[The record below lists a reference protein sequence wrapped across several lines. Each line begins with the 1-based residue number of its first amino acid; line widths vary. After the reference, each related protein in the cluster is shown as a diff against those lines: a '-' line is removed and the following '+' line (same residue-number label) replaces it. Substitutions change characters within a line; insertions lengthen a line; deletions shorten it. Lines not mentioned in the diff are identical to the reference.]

1 MFSMLFSMYTPVF
14 SQEQTI
20 AIDSTLYNKYKN
32 RNSLGLCFLALGT
45 GSSIASIAI
54 AKSAREARENDDGF
68 TGFGEEIACLIT
80 MGTGITFLFAGTIL
94 FVTSLENMKDFK
106 RLHFSSGINELR
118 LVYDF

>member
-1 MFSMLFSMYTPVF
+1 MLFSMYTPVF

-20 AIDSTLYNKYKN
+20 AIDSTLYNKYQN

-45 GSSIASIAI
+45 GSSIASIVLT
-54 AKSAREARENDDGF
+54 KNAREANENAGGLA
-68 TGFGEEIACLIT
+68 GFGETIASLIT